1 MEPDDESKCGEYI
14 HTVGSTLVYSDDSI
28 SAVTNSAWA
37 TGITAV
43 DTNWALID
51 RTAPGLKVGDRD
63 VMKEI
68 DELRDAVLLLKRAV
82 DMEEKYP
89 ELRRLKDEYE
99 AALDKYKTF
108 DAIKESK

>member
-14 HTVGSTLVYSDDSI
+14 HTVGSTLVYSDSI
-28 SAVTNSAWA
+28 SAVTNSDWA
-37 TGITAV
+37 SCTTDV

-51 RTAPGLKVGDRD
+51 RTAPDLKVGDRD

>member
-1 MEPDDESKCGEYI
+1 
-14 HTVGSTLVYSDDSI
+14 
-28 SAVTNSAWA
+28 
-37 TGITAV
+37 
-43 DTNWALID
+43 
-51 RTAPGLKVGDRD
+51 
-63 VMKEI
+63 MKEI

-108 DAIKESK
+108 DAIKESR

>member
-1 MEPDDESKCGEYI
+1 MEPDDESKCDEYI
-14 HTVGSTLVYSDDSI
+14 FGKASTLVYSDDSI

-37 TGITAV
+37 TGITAY
-43 DTNWALID
+43 DTNWSTI
-51 RTAPGLKVGDRD
+51 TGIAPDPKIVDRD

-82 DMEEKYP
+82 NMEEKYP
-89 ELRRLKDEYE
+89 ELKRLKDEYE